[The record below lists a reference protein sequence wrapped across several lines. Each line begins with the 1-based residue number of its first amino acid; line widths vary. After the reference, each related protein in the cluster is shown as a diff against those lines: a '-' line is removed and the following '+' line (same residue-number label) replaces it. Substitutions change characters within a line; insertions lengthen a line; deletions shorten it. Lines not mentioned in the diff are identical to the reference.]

1 MTANPSTVA
10 FGNVSVGGTS
20 NISVTLKNPGTAS
33 LSVNNASYSG
43 AGFNVSGLSTPL
55 TLSAGQS
62 TSFTASFSPSS
73 AGSSTGSIT
82 LSGSGGSVL
91 LSIPMSGTGVNGV
104 AHAVD
109 LSWSASTSTVSG
121 YRVYRG
127 TVTGG
132 PYTLMT
138 SSLVPST
145 TFTDN
150 GVTSGGSYFYVVT
163 AVDASNNESAFS
175 NQAAATIPTP

>member
-1 MTANPSTVA
+1 
-10 FGNVSVGGTS
+10 
-20 NISVTLKNPGTAS
+20 
-33 LSVNNASYSG
+33 
-43 AGFNVSGLSTPL
+43 
-55 TLSAGQS
+55 
-62 TSFTASFSPSS
+62 
-73 AGSSTGSIT
+73 
-82 LSGSGGSVL
+82 
-91 LSIPMSGTGVNGV
+91 MSGTGVTGV
-104 AHAVD
+104 VHAVD
-109 LSWSASTSTVSG
+109 LSWNASTSSVSG

-150 GVTSGGSYFYVVT
+150 AVTSGDSYYYVVT